1 MKKGA
6 LLTMLA
12 IGITFSL
19 TAQVGINTDLP
30 HASAAMD
37 IRSPAS
43 NDNRGVLLPRMT
55 SNQRRNLANPA
66 QSLLVFDTDQL
77 CFFYYDGAAWISL
90 VPGEK
95 QHTPAPRPKV
105 SGHIEID
112 TGSVQAPRMKT
123 DTLEVSGFTNNAL
136 VPTGAILMWSGAAI
150 PNGWALCDGTAGR
163 PDLRGR
169 FVVGFDPGTLM
180 NPVNATA
187 DGTTLNYARLKN
199 TGGEVGHVL
208 STDEIPAHAHDYN
221 GTTTMDGNH
230 FHDVQSYDGREN
242 NNDGAG
248 DRTDV
253 ARPGGSE
260 RTTTNGEHSHTFSGT
275 TATNGT
281 LNKPIENR
289 PPYYV
294 LAYIIKL

>member
-1 MKKGA
+1 MKKGV
-6 LLTMLA
+6 LLMVLA
-12 IGITFSL
+12 ISLTFSL

-90 VPGEK
+90 VPAEK
-95 QHTPAPRPKV
+95 QHTPAPRPKI

-112 TGSVQAPRMKT
+112 TGSVQAPHMKT
-123 DTLEVSGFTNNAL
+123 DTLQVPGFAMNPF
-136 VPTGAILMWSGAAI
+136 VPTGAILMWSGASV

-169 FVVGFDPGTLM
+169 FVVGFDAGTVST
-180 NPVNATA
+180 PFNAA
-187 DGTTLNYARLKN
+187 PDGATLNYARMKN

-208 STDEIPAHAHDYN
+208 TTDEIPAHVHDYS
-221 GTTTMDGNH
+221 GST
-230 FHDVQSYDGREN
+230 
-242 NNDGAG
+242 NNDGAHSHALMGYESTAESNDGLG
-248 DRTDV
+248 DKTDIP
-253 ARPGGSE
+253 RRGG
-260 RTTTNGEHSHTFSGT
+260 TIYTDNGGEHSHAFSGT
-275 TATNGT
+275 TSANATTNQ
-281 LNKPIENR
+281 KIENR